1 MKLAFRTCTF
11 RIFWGDEVSYKRLF
25 IWVEGPDDYEF
36 FSRIIKPLFEQTYD
50 WVEFIQY
57 AERPKAWM
65 NDFFKSI
72 QAMGADYVFVTDL
85 DELPCVTQKLDK
97 VEKIYPFYERQKMQV
112 IVQEIEGW
120 YIAGLSDENYQQLRL
135 KLNHDTSFLTKEQ
148 FNQLIPANFSS
159 RRDFMSEL
167 LKLFSIAT
175 AVQKNNSFRY
185 FAEKYNLVP

>member
-1 MKLAFRTCTF
+1 M
-11 RIFWGDEVSYKRLF
+11 
-25 IWVEGPDDYEF
+25 EGPDDYEF
-36 FSRIIKPLFEQTYD
+36 FSRIIKLLFEQTYD

-72 QAMGADYVFVTDL
+72 QAIGAEYVFVTDL
-85 DELPCVTQKLDK
+85 DESPCVTQKLDK
-97 VEKIYPFYERQKMQV
+97 VEKTYPFYERQKMQV

-120 YIAGLSDENYQQLRL
+120 YIAGLSDKDYQQLKL
-135 KLNHDTSFLTKEQ
+135 KSVQDTSSLTKEQ
-148 FNQLIPANFSS
+148 FNQLIPAKFSS

-167 LKLFSIAT
+167 LKLFSMAT

-185 FAEKYNLVP
+185 FAEKHTLIP